1 MNIGLLGYGK
11 MGRAIEEVAEGSDVH
26 FVWRIGRDNRQEL
39 TDELLKKADVVIEF
53 SRPEAALSNVKMCLE
68 AGIPVVS
75 GTTGWLDQLPEA
87 YAFCLEKQG
96 AMLWASNFSVG
107 VNLFFA
113 LNRYLATL
121 MNNRPEYDIRV
132 QEIHH
137 MHKLDAPSG
146 TALTLTLDAIKA
158 LDRKLDWKLTP
169 APASATDIPVEAIRE
184 GEVPGT
190 HKIKYESSVDSITI
204 EHKAHSRKGFAAG
217 ALLAAQWIHG
227 KKGVFDMMDVLEIS
241 RLVS

>member
-11 MGRAIEEVAEGSDVH
+11 MGRAIEEVARGSNAN
-26 FVWRIGRDNRQEL
+26 FVWRIGRDNRHEL
-39 TDELLKKADVVIEF
+39 TTELLQKADVVIEF
-53 SRPEAALSNVKMCLE
+53 SRPEAALHNVKMCLE
-68 AGIPVVS
+68 AGVPVVS

-87 YAFCLEKQG
+87 QAFCLEKQG

-121 MNNRPEYDIRV
+121 MNNRPEYDVSV

-137 MHKLDAPSG
+137 IHKLDAPSG

-158 LDRKLDWKLTP
+158 LDRKMDWKLAPEP
-169 APASATDIPVEAIRE
+169 AGEGDISVEAIRE
-184 GEVPGT
+184 DEVPGI
-190 HKIKYESSVDSITI
+190 HSIRYESSVDSITI

-217 ALLAAQWIHG
+217 ALLAAQWICG

-241 RLVS
+241 R